1 MSTIFCVQR
10 NRDHLVLSF
19 LLLSVLAGCGGSN
32 NTQNPPPPTVG
43 QIYVARA
50 TFGQVLRFRAGDNG
64 NIAPQQSLDSQ
75 AHPISMCIDVAHN
88 RIGAT
93 SHDGNTAIV
102 LLIDNV
108 SSFAGAIRMIS
119 GAATTMRGPAGCA
132 LDGNADLIYI
142 IDGGATTSILV
153 FGPASTALGNIAP
166 SRVILLPYT
175 AISIA
180 LDPVSNRLFVADS
193 TNNVINVYDSASTL
207 NGAVTPSRTIGGP
220 QTQLTQVGSIALESS
235 GHLAVV
241 SFSSNTGPT
250 TIRIFSNAATLNGN
264 VSPSAAFS
272 LLINGIEQIAV
283 TPAGDLYTTDSLNIL
298 AFSNVFSAT
307 GTLAP
312 VRIIA
317 GPNTQLPSIIPAIP
331 PLVNSI
337 AVDPTR

>member
-1 MSTIFCVQR
+1 M
-10 NRDHLVLSF
+10 SF

-64 NIAPQQSLDSQ
+64 NIAPQQSFDSQ
-75 AHPISMCIDVAHN
+75 AHPVSMCIDVAHN

-93 SHDGNTAIV
+93 SHDGPAIV

-142 IDGGATTSILV
+142 IDGGATSNILV
-153 FGPASTALGNIAP
+153 FAPASTAVGNIAP

-220 QTQLTQVGSIALESS
+220 QTQLTHVGSIALESS

-241 SFSSNTGPT
+241 SGGT
-250 TIRIFSNAATLNGN
+250 TIRVFSNAATLNGN

-272 LLINGIEQIAV
+272 LLLDDIEQIAV

-331 PLVNSI
+331 PLVDGI
-337 AVDPTR
+337 AIDPTR

>member
-1 MSTIFCVQR
+1 MLSTIFCVQR
-10 NRDHLVLSF
+10 KTDHLVLSF
-19 LLLSVLAGCGGSN
+19 LLLSVLTGCGGSN
-32 NTQNPPPPTVG
+32 NTRNPPPPTVG

-93 SHDGNTAIV
+93 SHDGTAIV

-175 AISIA
+175 ASGIA

-220 QTQLTQVGSIALESS
+220 QTQLTHVGSIALESS

-241 SFSSNTGPT
+241 SGPT
-250 TIRIFSNAATLNGN
+250 TVCVFSNAATLNGN

-272 LLINGIEQIAV
+272 LLIDGIEQIAV
-283 TPAGDLYTTDSLNIL
+283 TPAGDLYAVDSLDIL

-337 AVDPTR
+337 VIDPTR